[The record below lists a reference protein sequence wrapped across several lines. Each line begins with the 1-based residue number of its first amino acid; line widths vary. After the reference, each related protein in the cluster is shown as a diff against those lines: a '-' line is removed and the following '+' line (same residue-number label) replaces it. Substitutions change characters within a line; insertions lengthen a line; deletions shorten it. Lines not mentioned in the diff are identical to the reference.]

1 MLSLTEQMLF
11 GTLYSYVLGDKS
23 IVKEAGLE
31 GGEVPQEIKDK
42 IGNQDQK
49 GEVSYFIC
57 SRPGKGPVVLQDQTQ
72 ALLNPQTGLPK

>member
-1 MLSLTEQMLF
+1 MLF
-11 GTLYSYVLGDKS
+11 GTLYSYVLGDTS

-31 GGEVPQEIKDK
+31 GREVPQEIKDK
-42 IGNQDQK
+42 IGSQDQK

-72 ALLNPQTGLPK
+72 ALLHPQTGLPK